1 MKIQCSGNEQQLLA
15 DTLDRRT
22 SELRYEIARTDDRE
36 FKQMLL
42 QKLETLTCLQSQLI
56 PGEVQ
61 LSAETG
67 GALAE
72 MLDQAEHALY
82 FEIARTDNREFKH
95 MLQKNLECLECVH
108 SRLTEAHAA
117 A

>member
-1 MKIQCSGNEQQLLA
+1 MQIQFSVNEAQLLA
-15 DTLDRRT
+15 DTLGRRT
-22 SELRYEIARTDDRE
+22 SELRHEIARTDDRE

-42 QKLETLTCLQSQLI
+42 QKLETLTCLQSQLV

-61 LSAETG
+61 LSPKTG

-72 MLDQAEHALY
+72 VLDQAEHALY
-82 FEIARTDNREFKH
+82 FEIARTDDREFKH
-95 MLQKNLECLECVH
+95 MLQKNLECLECAH
-108 SRLTEAHAA
+108 SKLTEAHAA